1 MSEQTVAEVVLFTDG
16 RGTRPALVLS
26 SRVGEVSHLGKG
38 GEPLL
43 TLAVKKLPAPNADH
57 KKPTPIQ
64 VATAVPEVEI
74 FHDVVHAS
82 HEFSKEFKE
91 KKGIRNDADVAA
103 HRGHGEWREFPLAA
117 AAAGPEEAV
126 TEGTEEAVTA

>member
-1 MSEQTVAEVVLFTDG
+1 MSDQTVAEVVLFTDG

-26 SRVGEVSHLGKG
+26 SRVGEVSHLGEA

-43 TLAVKKLPAPNADH
+43 TLAVKKLPPPNAPH
-57 KKPTPIQ
+57 KKLEPIQ

-74 FHDVVHAS
+74 FHDVVHSS
-82 HEFSKEFKE
+82 HEFSKEFRE

-103 HRGHGEWREFPLAA
+103 
-117 AAAGPEEAV
+117 
-126 TEGTEEAVTA
+126 